1 MHDSE
6 PDTFTKK
13 DKRIEY
19 CELLENIGI
28 SAEPE
33 QFETD
38 EVEKS
43 DYYSKYFSHT
53 PAMVTNHG
61 CVAVKGTNIDVIQII
76 QKG

>member
-6 PDTFTKK
+6 PDTFSRKN
-13 DKRIEY
+13 KRTEY
-19 CELLENIGI
+19 CEMLEKIGLN
-28 SAEPE
+28 AVPE

-43 DYYSKYFSHT
+43 DYYSKYFAHT
-53 PAMVTNHG
+53 PAMVTNLG
-61 CVAVKGTNIDVIQII
+61 CVTLKDSNIDVIQII